1 MLCKRYAEQLVR
13 CLSDVAVSIAQ
24 AAVQA
29 DTLATDLHCGGNNR
43 RGSHCALA
51 RVNSSGH
58 YTLFR
63 GGISCSFLREIIQ
76 PSMTLRPDRLFSLF
90 TFLAVRPAPVTVCL
104 AEIHAT
110 CLIPGSNLFS
120 GSFQSQQKL
129 LQAL

>member
-1 MLCKRYAEQLVR
+1 VAETIGGVR
-13 CLSDVAVSIAQ
+13 TALWRALTQVAIIHCLEEEFP
-24 AAVQA
+24 
-29 DTLATDLHCGGNNR
+29 
-43 RGSHCALA
+43 AL
-51 RVNSSGH
+51 
-58 YTLFR
+58 
-63 GGISCSFLREIIQ
+63 LREIIQ